1 MPILDLHGHN
11 PIIDG
16 RQSQR
21 ALAVRRGLA
30 RHFEETGQAWI
41 TELALSS
48 GRRADMVCLDRKG
61 RFTIIE
67 IKSSVEDF
75 RADAKWPDYLAH
87 CDALFFATLPDVPA
101 DIFPPEQGLIV
112 ADDYGA
118 EIMRDA
124 PVAPLA
130 AATRKAL
137 MLRFAHAS
145 AGRLGRVI
153 AHCEAQG
160 DTLPRS
166 ILDYSD
172 ES

>member
-1 MPILDLHGHN
+1 MPILDLHGQN
-11 PIIDG
+11 PLVDG

-21 ALAVRRGLA
+21 ALTIRRGLA
-30 RHFEETGQAWI
+30 RHFEETGQTWI
-41 TELALSS
+41 AEMQLAS

-75 RADAKWPDYLAH
+75 RTDNKWPDYLVH

-101 DIFPPEQGLIV
+101 EIFPPEQGLIV

-118 EIMRDA
+118 EILREA
-124 PVAPLA
+124 PVEPLA
-130 AATRKAL
+130 AATRKSL
-137 MLRFAHAS
+137 LLRFAHAS

-160 DTLPRS
+160 EDLPAR
-166 ILDYSD
+166 LLEDKED
-172 ES
+172 